1 MKKRLEE
8 LAQGS
13 FSCRTPELKVSE
25 ERLELKLPAGKQY
38 RGSVSVGAEDG
49 SKVKGMVVS
58 DNHRIL
64 IANEKFSG

>member
-25 ERLELKLPAGKQY
+25 ERLELKLPAENNIEVP
-38 RGSVSVGAEDG
+38 S
-49 SKVKGMVVS
+49 
-58 DNHRIL
+58 L
-64 IANEKFSG
+64 